1 MDLVRVCSFTV
12 GVITPRAPSEY
23 SKIIVTFA
31 QNGKTVITKNKS
43 DLELQSTGVKIQLT
57 QAETAMFE
65 APGVAL
71 MQLRAYKS
79 EYDAPGSKCWALN
92 VYPALSEEILS

>member
-12 GVITPRAPSEY
+12 GIITPRDPAEY
-23 SKIIVTFA
+23 SRIVVTFS

-43 DLELQSTGVKIQLT
+43 DLTLQENGVKIQLT
-57 QAETAMFE
+57 QAETALFQ

-79 EYDAPGSKCWALN
+79 AFDAPGSKCWALN
-92 VYPALSEEILS
+92 VYPALNEEILS